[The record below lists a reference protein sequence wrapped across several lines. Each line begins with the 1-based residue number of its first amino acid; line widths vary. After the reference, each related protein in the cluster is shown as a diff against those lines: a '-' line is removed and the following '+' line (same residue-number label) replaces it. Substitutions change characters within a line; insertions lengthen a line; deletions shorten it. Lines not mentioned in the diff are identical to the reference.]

1 LYIARKFTL
10 HSLYMVNLYH
20 ILFSGY
26 RTTRLTLVLLLVATS
41 LAVSGQALN
50 YTPAGATFVAGT
62 YTDLGTTGT
71 VIATSNT
78 DNANSAAQNIGFS
91 FAYNGNIFT
100 QFVLNTN
107 GAIRLGNTAPAA
119 ALYYDYNTASTSN
132 TDPLASTASAN
143 SYLLMP
149 FNFDLVS
156 GTGGAEY
163 RVATTTGAVGSRVC
177 TIQWKNVSDKA
188 GAGVDAANV
197 TQFANFSFQLKLYE
211 ASNRIEFVY
220 GPVTASTGTLGR
232 RYINV
237 GLKGSG
243 LNQGQLL
250 LATKLI
256 SSPWSTTLFQDA
268 NYTGSYYSISNQT
281 LPVRGSTY
289 RFDPIAAT
297 AIITSLSPS
306 SGQVGTNL
314 TISGINLTGTSLIT
328 FGGTSLNTVSTGFVV
343 NTTGTQI
350 TGITVPAGAQTG
362 TVSVTTAVGPAT
374 GPTWFTVIPTPPS
387 IVSFTPTSALPG
399 ASVTVTGI
407 AFTGATALT
416 LNGAAVSDF
425 TVVNAT
431 TITFALPA
439 NATSGVLTVTTPAGT
454 SRSAMPLTVL
464 SAGPPLV
471 ITAVSPAANAQAVA
485 PHATPVTITFDQP
498 LAATSATGLQ
508 VYSSQRGGLLTL
520 ANPATVSG
528 NTLSFMPSATGF
540 QPGETVTSIVTSA
553 AKGTTG
559 VLLANPY
566 VHQFTVAT
574 AAGTGTFAAKA
585 DYATGEGP
593 YSVALGDI
601 DGDGLLDIVT
611 ANQTAYTFSVRLGQA
626 GGTFAATKTD
636 YNASGFASCV
646 ALGDVNG
653 DGRLDVVI
661 GLEYGN
667 GVTVCLGKAGGG
679 FDYAFYRTET
689 QSPYAVAVGDING
702 DGRLDIVAVDNW
714 DWFASVLLGKAGG
727 GFAAPTRYST
737 GADPIS
743 VALGDVNGDGRL
755 DIVSVDD
762 ANGNVT
768 VLRALASGG
777 FATRVAYETGYGT
790 AGVALGDVNGDGR
803 LDIVTANVGPSTVSV
818 LLGQA
823 SGGFAAKVDYAT
835 GKQPNGVALGD
846 VNGDGRLD
854 IVTANYGANTAS
866 VLLGQLSGGFA
877 TKADYPVGNQPFNVS
892 LADVNG
898 DGRLDIVTVNNKDNT
913 VSVLMGQ
920 GAPSPLASVQPLRGS
935 SLVVYPNPT
944 LTGHLTVELTGY
956 SRPAEL
962 TILNTLG
969 QVVFATRTLGA
980 AGKIT
985 LAVELQSL
993 APGLYTL
1000 LVKTEG
1006 GVDTRRI
1013 IKN

>member
-1 LYIARKFTL
+1 MVKLY
-10 HSLYMVNLYH
+10 HSLL
-20 ILFSGY
+20 SSY
-26 RTTRLTLVLLLVATS
+26 RTTRLVLVLLLVGRS
-41 LAVSGQALN
+41 LAASAQALN
-50 YTPAGATFVAGT
+50 YAPAGATTVAGT

-78 DNANSAAQNIGFS
+78 DNANSAPQNIGFS
-91 FAYNGNIFT
+91 FAYNGSVFT

-107 GAIRLGNTAPAA
+107 GAIRLGSTAPAA
-119 ALYYDYNTASTSN
+119 ALYYDNNTASTSN
-132 TDPLASTASAN
+132 TDPLASTAAAN
-143 SYLLMP
+143 TNLLLP

-177 TIQWKNVSDKA
+177 TIQWKNVSDKT

-197 TQFANFSFQLKLYE
+197 TQFVNFSFQLKLYE
-211 ASNRIEFVY
+211 TSNRIEFVY

-232 RYINV
+232 RYISV

-281 LPVRGSTY
+281 LPALGSTY
-289 RFDPIAAT
+289 RFTPVAAT

-306 SGQVGTNL
+306 SGPVGTSL
-314 TISGINLTGTSLIT
+314 TVNGTNLTGTSLVT

-343 NTTGTQI
+343 NATGTQI

-374 GPTWFTVIPTPPS
+374 SPTGFTVIPTAPT
-387 IVSFTPTSALPG
+387 IVSFTPSSALPG
-399 ASVTVTGI
+399 TSVTI
-407 AFTGATALT
+407 AGTSFTGATALT

-425 TVVNAT
+425 AVVNAT
-431 TITFALPA
+431 TLTFTVPA
-439 NATSGVLTVTTPAGT
+439 NATSGVLVVTTPVGAG
-454 SRSAMPLTVL
+454 RSATPLTVL

-471 ITAVSPAANAQAVA
+471 ITAVAPAANAQVVA
-485 PHATPVTITFDQP
+485 PRATPVTITFDQP
-498 LAATSATGLQ
+498 LAATSAAALQ

-528 NTLSFMPSATGF
+528 NTLSFTPSAAGF

-593 YSVALGDI
+593 YQVALGDV
-601 DGDGLLDIVT
+601 DGDGLLDMVT
-611 ANQTAYTFSVRLGQA
+611 ANFTAYTFSVRLGQA

-636 YNASGFASCV
+636 YGAGGFASCV

-653 DGRLDVVI
+653 DGRLDVVS
-661 GLEYGN
+661 GLEYGY
-667 GVTVCLGKAGGG
+667 GISVALGQAGGS
-679 FDYAFYRTET
+679 FSYATTYATT
-689 QSPYAVAVGDING
+689 TSSPYAVALGDVNG
-702 DGRLDIVAVDNW
+702 DGHLDIVAVDNW

-727 GFAAPTRYST
+727 GFAAPTKYST
-737 GADPIS
+737 GADPLS

-755 DIVSVDD
+755 DIVAIDN
-762 ANGNVT
+762 ANSNVT
-768 VLRALASGG
+768 VQRGLASGG
-777 FATRVAYETGYGT
+777 FSTRVAYETGFGP
-790 AGVALGDVNGDGR
+790 AEVALGDVNGDGH
-803 LDIVTANVGPSTVSV
+803 LDLVTANFGASTASV
-818 LLGQA
+818 LLGQT
-823 SGGFAAKVDYAT
+823 GGFAVKVDYAT
-835 GKQPNGVALGD
+835 GKQANGVALGD

-854 IVTANYGANTAS
+854 IVTANYGDNTAS
-866 VLLGQLSGGFA
+866 VLLGQTSGGFA
-877 TKADYPVGNQPFNVS
+877 AKVDYATGKQPYGVALGDVS
-892 LADVNG
+892 G
-898 DGRLDIVTVNNKDNT
+898 DGRLDIVAVNYKDNT
-913 VSVLMGQ
+913 ASVLLGQ
-920 GAPSPLASVQPLRGS
+920 GASSPLASVQPLTGS
-935 SLVVYPNPT
+935 SLAVYPNPT
-944 LTGHLTVELTGY
+944 LTGRLTVELTGY
-956 SRPAEL
+956 SQPAEL
-962 TILNTLG
+962 TVFNALG
-969 QVVFATRTLGA
+969 QVVFATKAPGVP
-980 AGKIT
+980 GKMT
-985 LAVELQSL
+985 LAVDLQPL

-1006 GVDTRRI
+1006 GLDTRHI